1 MSSTEARRFGLE
13 SLAILAVVALWLW
26 LRKHHP
32 TAAAVTVAS
41 GGLLALGGFVAPAAT
56 LAVKSVW
63 MGVGRLI
70 GRVNGTLLLA
80 VIFFT
85 VLTPVAL
92 VRRLF
97 RRSDGKWEP
106 HEKRARDH
114 FENPY

>member
-1 MSSTEARRFGLE
+1 MSSTEARRFGLQAMAL
-13 SLAILAVVALWLW
+13 LALVALWLW

-32 TAAAVTVAS
+32 AAALATA
-41 GGLLALGGFVAPAAT
+41 GAGALLGLSGFVTPAA
-56 LAVKSVW
+56 LLLVKSAW
-63 MGVGRLI
+63 MGLGRVI
-70 GRVNGTLLLA
+70 GRVNGTIVLV
-80 VIFFT
+80 VIFFL